1 MPGTVMNRRSRLDV
15 VVVGGGVV
23 GTSAALVLARC
34 GLEVAL
40 IEAVEPA
47 RWDADRPDLRVYA
60 FAPDSAA
67 LLDSCGVWSEVIR
80 ARAQPYRSMR
90 VWDSGGFGNA
100 SSHELTFNADAFA
113 RRELGWIVEH
123 GLLVDRLW
131 SALPAAGV
139 QLRCPARV
147 EALEQGDAGVRLHLD
162 DGSRLD
168 ASIVIAADGAESS
181 VRQLAGMAVDR
192 HDYAQRGIVAYV
204 ATEQPHQ
211 DTAWQRF
218 LPGGPLALL
227 PCPDMEGS
235 PRGCRGSIVWT
246 LPDEDAARMLALDEA
261 AFNTALTRAFDAR
274 LGTMMLRSVRA
285 AFPLRRQLVR
295 ESVQGRVLAIG
306 DAAHVVHP
314 LAGQGVNLGLRDV
327 EALRQSILASRTANA
342 DWTSPSR
349 LARWA
354 RIRKSDNA
362 LAAHAFG
369 AINRGF
375 GSDALLPT
383 LLRGPLLGL
392 AGRWPPITQRL
403 WRRAAGI

>member
-1 MPGTVMNRRSRLDV
+1 MPVAVMSRRPRLDV

-23 GTSAALVLARC
+23 GTSAALVLARS
-34 GLEVAL
+34 GMDVAL
-40 IEAVEPA
+40 VEAVEPA

-67 LLDSCGVWSEVIR
+67 LLDSCGVWNEVIR
-80 ARAQPYRSMR
+80 ARAQPYRRMR
-90 VWDSGGFGNA
+90 VWDSGGLGIA
-100 SSHELTFNADAFA
+100 GSHELTFDADAFA

-131 SALPAAGV
+131 NALHPVGV
-139 QLRCPARV
+139 QVRCPARV
-147 EALEQGDAGVRLHLD
+147 EMLEQDDAGVRLHMD

-168 ASIVIAADGAESS
+168 ASIVIAADGAESA
-181 VRQLAGMAVDR
+181 VRGLAGMTVDR
-192 HDYAQRGIVAYV
+192 HDYLQRGIVAYV
-204 ATEQPHQ
+204 ATEHGHQ
-211 DTAWQRF
+211 HTAWQRF
-218 LPGGPLALL
+218 LPGGPLAVL
-227 PCPDMEGS
+227 PCPDMTGT
-235 PRGCRGSIVWT
+235 PDGCRISIVWT
-246 LPDEDAARMLALDEA
+246 LPNEEAARMLALDEA
-261 AFNTALTRAFDAR
+261 AFNAALTRAFDAR
-274 LGTMMLRSVRA
+274 LGAMTLLSERV

-295 ESVQGRVLAIG
+295 EFVQGRVLAIG

-327 EALRQSILASRTANA
+327 MALHESILAARTANA
-342 DWTSPSR
+342 DWASPSR

>member
-1 MPGTVMNRRSRLDV
+1 
-15 VVVGGGVV
+15 
-23 GTSAALVLARC
+23 
-34 GLEVAL
+34 
-40 IEAVEPA
+40 
-47 RWDADRPDLRVYA
+47 
-60 FAPDSAA
+60 
-67 LLDSCGVWSEVIR
+67 
-80 ARAQPYRSMR
+80 
-90 VWDSGGFGNA
+90 
-100 SSHELTFNADAFA
+100 
-113 RRELGWIVEH
+113 
-123 GLLVDRLW
+123 
-131 SALPAAGV
+131 
-139 QLRCPARV
+139 
-147 EALEQGDAGVRLHLD
+147 VRLTLD

-204 ATEQPHQ
+204 ATEQAHQ
-211 DTAWQRF
+211 HTAWQRF
-218 LPGGPLALL
+218 LRGGPLALL

-261 AFNTALTRAFDAR
+261 AFETALTRAFDVR
-274 LGTMMLRSVRA
+274 LGAMALRSVRA

-295 ESVQGRVLAIG
+295 ESVHGRVLAIG

-327 EALRQSILASRTANA
+327 VALRDSILAARTANA